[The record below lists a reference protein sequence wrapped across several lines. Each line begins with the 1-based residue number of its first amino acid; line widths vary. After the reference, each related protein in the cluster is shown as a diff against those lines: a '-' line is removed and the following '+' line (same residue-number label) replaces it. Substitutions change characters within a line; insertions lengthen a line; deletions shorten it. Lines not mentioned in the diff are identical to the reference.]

1 MSEQTKW
8 EYKLVSV
15 PFFRLAK
22 TAREEDERR
31 PYEELYEFKNDEP
44 AQALMNRLGDAGWHL
59 HSVVQGV
66 EDRNVL
72 VFKRAKGQ

>member
-15 PFFRLAK
+15 PLYRLVG
-22 TAREEDERR
+22 TARKEDEGR
-31 PYEELYEFKNDEP
+31 PYEELYEFKNDDP
-44 AQALMNRLGDAGWHL
+44 GQALMNRLGDAGWHL
-59 HSVVQGV
+59 HSVVQGG
-66 EDRNVL
+66 ENSTVL